1 MPDDTEDSAKVKAR
15 RRNSRYLGWILVA
28 MIVAG
33 LGGFGA
39 TNFGNGV
46 RSVGKL
52 GGESMSANA
61 YARALRGELN
71 TLSQQFGQQLTLSQA
86 APFGVPE
93 RALQSLIS
101 STALNVEMA
110 RIGLSVGDAAVA
122 DQIAADKA
130 FQGVSGNFDQVTYR
144 DILSRN
150 NMTEADF
157 ESGLRNDLAR
167 QILTAAVVGG
177 FKAPAPL
184 TEKLYSWVAEKRGFT
199 LLALSESALSA
210 PLPAATEADLN
221 AQYAANIAAY
231 TRGEAKRITYVALLP
246 DVLAPKMT
254 VEDADVR
261 ALYDARI
268 TDYVIPEKRLAERL
282 VYPDQT
288 SADAAAAELAA
299 GKDFDDLVAAR
310 NLTLEDVDLGDVAR
324 TDLGSAADAVFAL
337 RDPGAVS
344 GVVTTDLGPAIFRVN
359 AVIDAQETGFDEVKP
374 ALTLELQT
382 EAAQRAIAQRTE
394 GLEDLLAGGATLAD
408 LSKED
413 GMTMATADYVAGA
426 TDNAEI
432 ATYNAFRKAAD
443 ALAEGEFAE
452 WIGLDD
458 GGIIAMQLDE
468 TLPPAPIPLA
478 DVKDR
483 VTEDWHAAALVTAL
497 GALAQSHK
505 TAIEGGTAIGT
516 FGAVTAA
523 ATAGRETQLEGA
535 PASAMTAVFE
545 MQPGEVRVI
554 TEGAQI
560 AVLQLNSITPAA
572 ATGEDAAATRDAIA
586 TSLAQSTSR
595 DALALFTQSLV
606 NTGGLQLD
614 QPVINAVQASFN

>member
-33 LGGFGA
+33 LGGFGV

-268 TDYVIPEKRLAERL
+268 TDYVFPEKRLAERL

-299 GKDFDDLVAAR
+299 GKGFDDLVAAR

-413 GMTMATADYVAGA
+413 GITMATTDYVAGA

-523 ATAGRETQLEGA
+523 AAAGRETQLEGA